1 MFGRSWRI
9 GTIWGIPV
17 NVDSSW
23 IWIAVLVTYSL
34 WAEFNVEYVNIQSGT
49 ALGLA
54 VFAAALFFGSVFL
67 HEVAHAVA
75 ARLHGIKVFGI
86 TLVVF
91 GGFTSARSDE
101 KGPGPAFVISAVG
114 PLTSL
119 ALGALF
125 LALSVPTDASAPL
138 SASFRYVGRVNLL
151 LAGFNFLPGLPLDG
165 GRMLE
170 AAVWRISRNHELG
183 TRIAAWSGMG
193 LGALLLAGG
202 LFEAV
207 QGELF
212 TGVWFAIIGLFIFQ
226 AARAA
231 EAQIGLRRRMAQATV
246 AEVMEP
252 PPPPVGGPR
261 PIPAWARGRGL
272 PGRRRRSGDR
282 DAHVRLGPGRG
293 DGGTPSSRPRRRDPP
308 VPGAHGGRVGTAG
321 RGGRSSWGREIGAGP
336 RRRPP
341 GRRDHGGRRGPV
353 GDGSP
358 QLLAGLSALGGSIAA

>member
-34 WAEFNVEYVNIQSGT
+34 WAEFNVEYENIQGAT
-49 ALGLA
+49 ALALA
-54 VFAAALFFGSVFL
+54 AFAAVLFFGSVFL
-67 HEVAHAVA
+67 HEAAHGVA

-86 TLVVF
+86 TLVFF

-125 LALSVPTDASAPL
+125 LALSVPTDASGPL
-138 SASFRYVGRVNLL
+138 AASFRYVGRVNLL

-212 TGVWFAIIGLFIFQ
+212 RGVWFAIIGLFIFQ

-231 EAQIGLRRRMAQATV
+231 EAQMGLRRRLAQATV

-252 PPPPVGGPR
+252 PPPP
-261 PIPAWARGRGL
+261 IPADLSLSEALDRYLRGHEGEAFPVVDDGRVIGMLTFGSARDVGRVDPL
-272 PGRRRRSGDR
+272 RPVR
-282 DAHVRLGPGRG
+282 DAAIPLSQVLTVDVSDPLEEAVVRLG
-293 DGGTPSSRPRRRDPP
+293 
-308 VPGAHGGRVGTAG
+308 AG
-321 RGGRSSWGREIGAGP
+321 RSALVLDDGRLVGAITGGSVARWA
-336 RRRPP
+336 
-341 GRRDHGGRRGPV
+341 GRR
-353 GDGSP
+353 SF
-358 QLLAGLSALGGSIAA
+358 

>member
-34 WAEFNVEYVNIQSGT
+34 WARFNVRYGNIRGGT
-49 ALGLA
+49 ALALA

-67 HEVAHAVA
+67 HELAHAVA

-125 LALSVPTDASAPL
+125 WAVSVGTDSSGPL
-138 SASFRYVGRVNLL
+138 SASFGYVGWVNLL
-151 LAGFNFLPGLPLDG
+151 MAGFNFLPGLPLDG

-193 LGALLLAGG
+193 LGGLLLAGG

-207 QGELF
+207 RGELF
-212 TGVWFAIIGLFIFQ
+212 AGVWFAIIGMFIFQ

-231 EAQIGLRRRMAQATV
+231 EAQIGLRRRLAQATV

-252 PPPPVGGPR
+252 PPPPIPADLSLSDALDRYLRGHEGEAFPVVDDGRVIGMLTFGSARDVGGVDPLR
-261 PIPAWARGRGL
+261 PVRDAVIPLSQVLTVDVSEPIEQAVARLGAGRSALVLDDGRLVGAITGGAVARWAA
-272 PGRRRRSGDR
+272 GRRSF
-282 DAHVRLGPGRG
+282 
-293 DGGTPSSRPRRRDPP
+293 
-308 VPGAHGGRVGTAG
+308 
-321 RGGRSSWGREIGAGP
+321 
-336 RRRPP
+336 
-341 GRRDHGGRRGPV
+341 
-353 GDGSP
+353 
-358 QLLAGLSALGGSIAA
+358 

>member
-9 GTIWGIPV
+9 GTVWGIPV

-34 WAEFNVEYVNIQSGT
+34 WAEFNVEYENIQGGT

-54 VFAAALFFGSVFL
+54 IFAAALFFGSVFL
-67 HEVAHAVA
+67 HEVAHALA

-119 ALGALF
+119 ALGGLF
-125 LALSVPTDASAPL
+125 WAASVGTDTSEAL
-138 SASFRYVGRVNLL
+138 SASFGYVGRVNLL

-183 TRIAAWSGMG
+183 TRIAARSGMG

-231 EAQIGLRRRMAQATV
+231 EAQIGLRTRLARTTV

-252 PPPPVGGPR
+252 PPPP
-261 PIPAWARGRGL
+261 IPADLSLSDALDQYLRGHESEAFPVVDDGRVIGMLTFGSARDVGMVEPLRPVRDAVIPLSQVLTVDLSEPLEEAVARLGAGRSALVLDDGRLVGAITGGSVARWAA
-272 PGRRRRSGDR
+272 GRR
-282 DAHVRLGPGRG
+282 
-293 DGGTPSSRPRRRDPP
+293 TF
-308 VPGAHGGRVGTAG
+308 
-321 RGGRSSWGREIGAGP
+321 
-336 RRRPP
+336 
-341 GRRDHGGRRGPV
+341 
-353 GDGSP
+353 
-358 QLLAGLSALGGSIAA
+358 

>member
-34 WAEFNVEYVNIQSGT
+34 WGRFNVEYGNIRAGT
-49 ALGLA
+49 ALALA

-67 HEVAHAVA
+67 HEAAHAVA

-125 LALSVPTDASAPL
+125 LALSVPTDSSAPL
-138 SASFRYVGRVNLL
+138 AASFRYVGRVNLL

-170 AAVWRISRNHELG
+170 SAVWRISRNHELG

-193 LGALLLAGG
+193 IGALLLAGG
-202 LFEAV
+202 LFEAAV
-207 QGELF
+207 QRELF
-212 TGVWFAIIGLFIFQ
+212 TGVWFAVIGLFIFQ

-231 EAQIGLRRRMAQATV
+231 EAGIGLRRRMAQATV

-252 PPPPVGGPR
+252 PPPP
-261 PIPAWARGRGL
+261 IPADLSLSEALDRYLRGHEGEAFPVVDDGRVIGMLTFGSARDVGMAEPLR
-272 PGRRRRSGDR
+272 PVR
-282 DAHVRLGPGRG
+282 DAVIPLSQVLTVDVSEPLEEAVVRLGAGRSALVLDDG
-293 DGGTPSSRPRRRDPP
+293 RLVGAITGGTVARW
-308 VPGAHGGRVGTAG
+308 VT
-321 RGGRSSWGREIGAGP
+321 
-336 RRRPP
+336 
-341 GRRDHGGRRGPV
+341 GRR
-353 GDGSP
+353 SF
-358 QLLAGLSALGGSIAA
+358 

>member
-23 IWIAVLVTYSL
+23 IWIAALVTYSL
-34 WAEFNVEYVNIQSGT
+34 WAEFNVEFENIQGGT

-67 HEVAHAVA
+67 HEAAHAVA

-86 TLVVF
+86 TLVFF
-91 GGFTSARSDE
+91 GGFTSARSDQ

-125 LALSVPTDASAPL
+125 WSVSVGTDASGPL

-193 LGALLLAGG
+193 LAGLLIAGG
-202 LFEAV
+202 VLELARGDLF
-207 QGELF
+207 GL
-212 TGVWFAIIGLFIFQ
+212 WFAIIGLFIFQ

-231 EAQIGLRRRMAQATV
+231 EAQIGLRRRLAQGTV

-252 PPPPVGGPR
+252 PPPP
-261 PIPAWARGRGL
+261 IPADLYLSEALDRYLRGHEGEAFPVVDDGRVVGMLTFGSARDVGMVEPFRPVRDAVIPLSQVLTVDVSEPLEEAVARLGAGRSALVLDDGRLVGAITGGSVARWAA
-272 PGRRRRSGDR
+272 GRR
-282 DAHVRLGPGRG
+282 
-293 DGGTPSSRPRRRDPP
+293 TF
-308 VPGAHGGRVGTAG
+308 
-321 RGGRSSWGREIGAGP
+321 
-336 RRRPP
+336 
-341 GRRDHGGRRGPV
+341 
-353 GDGSP
+353 
-358 QLLAGLSALGGSIAA
+358 

>member
-17 NVDSSW
+17 NIDSSW

-34 WAEFNVEYVNIQSGT
+34 WAQFNVRYGNIRGGT
-49 ALGLA
+49 ALALA

-125 LALSVPTDASAPL
+125 WALSVSTDASGPL
-138 SASFRYVGRVNLL
+138 SASFGYVGWVNLL
-151 LAGFNFLPGLPLDG
+151 MAGFNFLPGLPLDG

-193 LGALLLAGG
+193 LGSLLLAGG
-202 LFEAV
+202 LLQAIM
-207 QGELF
+207 GDLF
-212 TGVWFAIIGLFIFQ
+212 LGLWLAIIGMFIFQ
-226 AARAA
+226 SARAA
-231 EAQIGLRRRMAQATV
+231 EAQIGLRRRLAQATV
-246 AEVMEP
+246 TEVMEP
-252 PPPPVGGPR
+252 PPPP
-261 PIPAWARGRGL
+261 IPADLSLSEALDRYLRGHEGEAFPVVDDGRVIGMLTFGSARDVGMVDPLR
-272 PGRRRRSGDR
+272 PVR
-282 DAHVRLGPGRG
+282 DAVIPLTQVLTVDVSEPLEQVVARLGPGRSALVLD
-293 DGGTPSSRPRRRDPP
+293 DGRLVGAITGGAVARWAAGRRR
-308 VPGAHGGRVGTAG
+308 V
-321 RGGRSSWGREIGAGP
+321 
-336 RRRPP
+336 
-341 GRRDHGGRRGPV
+341 
-353 GDGSP
+353 
-358 QLLAGLSALGGSIAA
+358 

>member
-1 MFGRSWRI
+1 M
-9 GTIWGIPV
+9 WGIPV

-34 WAEFNVEYVNIQSGT
+34 WARFNVRYGNIRGGT
-49 ALGLA
+49 ALALA

-67 HEVAHAVA
+67 HELAHAVA

-125 LALSVPTDASAPL
+125 WTVSVGTDASGPL
-138 SASFRYVGRVNLL
+138 SASFGYVGWVNLL
-151 LAGFNFLPGLPLDG
+151 MAGFNFLPGLPLDG

-202 LFEAV
+202 LFEAAV
-207 QGELF
+207 RGDLF
-212 TGVWFAIIGLFIFQ
+212 GGVWFAIIGMFIFQ
-226 AARAA
+226 GARAA
-231 EAQIGLRRRMAQATV
+231 EAQIGLRRRPAQATV

-252 PPPPVGGPR
+252 PPPP
-261 PIPAWARGRGL
+261 IPADLSLSDALDRYLRGHEGEAFPVVDDGRVIGMLTFGSARDVGVVDPLR
-272 PGRRRRSGDR
+272 PVR
-282 DAHVRLGPGRG
+282 DAVIPLSQVLTVDVSEPLEQAVARLGAGRSALVLD
-293 DGGTPSSRPRRRDPP
+293 DGRLI
-308 VPGAHGGRVGTAG
+308 GAITGSAMARWAAG
-321 RGGRSSWGREIGAGP
+321 RGNF
-336 RRRPP
+336 
-341 GRRDHGGRRGPV
+341 
-353 GDGSP
+353 
-358 QLLAGLSALGGSIAA
+358 

>member
-34 WAEFNVEYVNIQSGT
+34 WARFNVEYENIRGGT
-49 ALGLA
+49 SLALA
-54 VFAAALFFGSVFL
+54 AFAAVLFFGSVFL
-67 HEVAHAVA
+67 HEAAHAVA

-86 TLVVF
+86 TLVFF

-125 LALSVPTDASAPL
+125 LLVPTDTSGPL
-138 SASFRYVGRVNLL
+138 AASFRYVGRVNLL

-231 EAQIGLRRRMAQATV
+231 EAQMGLRRRLAQATV

-252 PPPPVGGPR
+252 PPPP
-261 PIPAWARGRGL
+261 IPADLSLSEALDRYLRGHEGEAFPVVDDGRVIGMLTFGSARDVGMVEPLRPVRDAVIPLSQVLTVDVSEPLEEAVARLGAARSALVLDDGRLVGAITGGSVARWAA
-272 PGRRRRSGDR
+272 GRR
-282 DAHVRLGPGRG
+282 
-293 DGGTPSSRPRRRDPP
+293 TF
-308 VPGAHGGRVGTAG
+308 
-321 RGGRSSWGREIGAGP
+321 
-336 RRRPP
+336 
-341 GRRDHGGRRGPV
+341 
-353 GDGSP
+353 
-358 QLLAGLSALGGSIAA
+358 